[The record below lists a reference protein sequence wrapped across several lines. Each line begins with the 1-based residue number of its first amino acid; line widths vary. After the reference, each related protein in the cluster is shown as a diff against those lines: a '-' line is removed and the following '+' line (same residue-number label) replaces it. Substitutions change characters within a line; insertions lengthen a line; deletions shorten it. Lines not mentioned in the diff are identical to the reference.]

1 MFSFVLHQVYSKVV
15 KDKQHL
21 SVVSNQ
27 QTFRTMTQK
36 QRCDYTV
43 KVKRVRCVEQR
54 KKLSFL
60 EIVKQ
65 LLEYTSSNQLYDE
78 EKILLSFLQFIVKK
92 LKKKHA
98 LKESQ
103 LQKDRDVFTVD
114 KATNTAVNKH
124 IRFESSSSSDISISR
139 SERSRSI
146 SRSRS
151 RSRSPSSGEEEQ
163 VSSVIQ
169 NENERMEIR
178 KTHEKRIELLNDK
191 IRRQCNEIKER
202 SSQQQHKE
210 MITTDERSTV
220 FVTSTIFM
228 AIVTSSWLYFVI
240 YNTDIV
246 SEEQGNIIFS
256 NIFVVQ
262 IMFIVLS
269 VRCFSS

>member
-1 MFSFVLHQVYSKVV
+1 VYSKVV

-36 QRCDYTV
+36 RYYTV
-43 KVKRVRCVEQR
+43 KVKRVRCVKQR
-54 KKLSFL
+54 KKLSLF
-60 EIVKQ
+60 EIVQQ
-65 LLEYTSSNQLYDE
+65 LLEYTSSNPLSSTYDE

-98 LKESQ
+98 LKKSQ
-103 LQKDRDVFTVD
+103 LQADKYEYSTEVFTVD
-114 KATNTAVNKH
+114 KATNTAVNTH
-124 IRFESSSSSDISISR
+124 IRFESNSSDSSS
-139 SERSRSI
+139 

-151 RSRSPSSGEEEQ
+151 RSSSRSGEDEHEEQ
-163 VSSVIQ
+163 VSSV
-169 NENERMEIR
+169 NENELMEIR
-178 KTHEKRIELLNDK
+178 KTYEKRIELLNDK
-191 IRRQCNEIKER
+191 IRRQCNEIKEI

-210 MITTDERSTV
+210 LTTDERSTV

-228 AIVTSSWLYFVI
+228 TVVTSSWLYFVI

-256 NIFVVQ
+256 NILVVQ
-262 IMFIVLS
+262 IMFIVLLLLN
-269 VRCFSS
+269 R

>member
-1 MFSFVLHQVYSKVV
+1 
-15 KDKQHL
+15 
-21 SVVSNQ
+21 
-27 QTFRTMTQK
+27 MTQK
-36 QRCDYTV
+36 RYFTV

-54 KKLSFL
+54 KKLSLF

-78 EKILLSFLQFIVKK
+78 EKILLSCLQFIVKK

-98 LKESQ
+98 LKKSQ
-103 LQKDRDVFTVD
+103 LREVFTTAD
-114 KATNTAVNKH
+114 KATNTAVNTH
-124 IRFESSSSSDISISR
+124 IRFESSSSD
-139 SERSRSI
+139 SE
-146 SRSRS
+146 RSRS
-151 RSRSPSSGEEEQ
+151 RSRSERDEDEQ
-163 VSSVIQ
+163 VSSV
-169 NENERMEIR
+169 NENELMEIH
-178 KTHEKRIELLNDK
+178 KTYEKRIELLNDK

-202 SSQQQHKE
+202 SSQQHKE
-210 MITTDERSTV
+210 MMTTDERSTV

-256 NIFVVQ
+256 NILFVQ
-262 IMFIVLS
+262 IMFIVML